1 MLWLHWCE
9 TTSVPHSHN
18 SPPFSTGSD
27 EGNTSIFLVCL
38 GFVWYVFLILSAG
51 LPTFLQSAS
60 IQQSQTESLQIPSYM
75 DAAKKHVFLMWL
87 LLARNKDHRPW
98 QFSSNPGLK
107 NSGLMLPLENS
118 PLGRCYRA
126 WNSRVLKEQPYLI
139 IFVLATEF
147 FCEEFT
153 KFFFLLLLGVGRAE
167 IIRWSPC

>member
-107 NSGLMLPLENS
+107 NSGLTLPLENS
-118 PLGRCYRA
+118 PLGSCYRA
-126 WNSRVLKEQPYLI
+126 ALPHHFCFGHWVLLWRIHKILLPSTAGSWESRNNKMVTL
-139 IFVLATEF
+139 LA
-147 FCEEFT
+147 
-153 KFFFLLLLGVGRAE
+153 KD
-167 IIRWSPC
+167 